1 MTPLNIVKEGSAV
14 VNSTTNKRSIDDISN
29 IIMKQITMN
38 VANVTKIIKPT
49 APTCVRN
56 VLSEIKVTIKSYS
69 TIAC

>member
-49 APTCVRN
+49 AATCVRN